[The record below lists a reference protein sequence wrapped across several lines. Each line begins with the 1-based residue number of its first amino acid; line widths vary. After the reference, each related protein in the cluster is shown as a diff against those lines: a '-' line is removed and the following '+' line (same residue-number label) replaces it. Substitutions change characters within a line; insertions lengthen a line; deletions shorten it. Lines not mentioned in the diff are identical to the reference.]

1 MDNKKKEENI
11 GFHITKP
18 ILPGIDVCNE
28 KKKKEKHYES
38 TERQPWGFNYYYYFN
53 F

>member
-28 KKKKEKHYES
+28 KKKEKHYES

>member
-28 KKKKEKHYES
+28 KKKRKTLWIDRE
-38 TERQPWGFNYYYYFN
+38 TAMGVQLLLLF
-53 F
+53 